1 MGKFKEIIYV
11 VCVVAVLITVS
22 LILGFSGTKN
32 AEYNYVKL
40 EINPALEFLCDG
52 SGKVVTMFPVNAEA
66 KELIIAE
73 QFVGL
78 KAEDASKKFVDL
90 CVQAGYIDVDR
101 QDNAVKLTIITGLT
115 EMLDVK
121 IYNKVS
127 SYLLENQIKA
137 VIVENESDLEEFK
150 EAKKYGVSSNKFS
163 LMESVSRLYPDIEM
177 DSLKKLSKKELIKKI
192 KTAHQNLFES
202 VVTYT
207 PEQLANKTKLI
218 DFNRAKL
225 NNHKELITKTSK
237 SEFADEYKQF
247 VKLQQKYYEQNFNK
261 QHEMWK
267 ANKINS
273 SIA

>member
-11 VCVVAVLITVS
+11 VCVVAVLIAVS

-101 QDNAVKLTIITGLT
+101 QDNAIKLTIITGLT

>member
-11 VCVVAVLITVS
+11 VCVVAVLIAVS

-137 VIVENESDLEEFK
+137 VIIENESDLEEFK

-177 DSLKKLSKKELIKKI
+177 DGLKKLSKKELIKKI

>member
-11 VCVVAVLITVS
+11 VCVVAVLIAVS

>member
-11 VCVVAVLITVS
+11 VCVVAVLIAVS

-101 QDNAVKLTIITGLT
+101 QDNAIKLTIITGLT

-218 DFNRAKL
+218 DFNREKL

>member
-11 VCVVAVLITVS
+11 VCVVAVLIAVS

-150 EAKKYGVSSNKFS
+150 EAKEYGVSSNKFS

-225 NNHKELITKTSK
+225 NNHKELIAKTSK